1 MHLLPV
7 LLRLGVAKRCPAV
20 GLHPE
25 GQHRPCGHV
34 GVAQGNPHLAVSVRS
49 KGKRRPAVRVR
60 PVAGK
65 RPQALRVLPEEWEA
79 PSATPNH
86 VHERAPGALVLPP
99 CAMDKNRTL

>member
-1 MHLLPV
+1 MHRSPV
-7 LLRLGVAKRCPAV
+7 LMRLGVAKRCPAV
-20 GLHPE
+20 RLHQE
-25 GQHRPCGHV
+25 GRCRQGRHV
-34 GVAQGNPHLAVSVRS
+34 GVAWGNPRLAMSVRS

-86 VHERAPGALVLPP
+86 VHELAPGALVLPP